1 MNIMNQL
8 VKCFYVTGICILLI
22 LVGCTSN
29 KPVNYQQLIVT
40 PSWTK
45 EQDFRKG
52 TENDGLRALVLDN
65 DHLPKTFAFH
75 PEIAESILSKHTG
88 IQSAY
93 VLLTEVN
100 CYLTVV
106 PNGNKPNTKASQEI
120 LNHRVD
126 KKTGDGFFEEPEM
139 INRVDWI
146 SQSGN
151 LPTRSLEAIGRDAAK
166 YMPANIK
173 RIYVSANPNFDNCL
187 RFYAKEE
194 QVRGDLS
201 MYLNEFNMIVERVF
215 PG

>member
-1 MNIMNQL
+1 MNIMKL
-8 VKCFYVTGICILLI
+8 LFKCLYVTGICILLI
-22 LVGCTSN
+22 LAGCTSN

-40 PSWTK
+40 PNWTK

-75 PEIAESILSKHTG
+75 PEIAESILSQHPG

-93 VLLTEVN
+93 VLLTEAN
-100 CYLTVV
+100 CYLAVV
-106 PNGNKPNTKASQEI
+106 PEGHKPNSRASQKI
-120 LNHRVD
+120 LKHRMEE
-126 KKTGDGFFEEPEM
+126 KSGDGFFVEPEM
-139 INRVDWI
+139 INQVDWI

-166 YMPANIK
+166 YMPAHIK
-173 RIYVSANPNFDNCL
+173 RIYVSANPNFFNYL
-187 RFYAKEE
+187 RFYANEE
-194 QVRGDLS
+194 QVRGDLN
-201 MYLNEFNMIVERVF
+201 MYLNQFNMIVGRVF

>member
-1 MNIMNQL
+1 MNIMKLL
-8 VKCFYVTGICILLI
+8 VKYLYVTGIYILMI

-29 KPVNYQQLIVT
+29 EPVNYQQLIVT
-40 PSWTK
+40 PNWTK

-52 TENDGLRALVLDN
+52 TENAGLRTLVLDN

-75 PEIAESILSKHTG
+75 PEIAESILAQHPG

-93 VLLTEVN
+93 VLLTEAN
-100 CYLTVV
+100 GYLTVIPDGHN
-106 PNGNKPNTKASQEI
+106 PNSKASQGI
-120 LNHRVD
+120 LNHRVN
-126 KKTGDGFFEEPEM
+126 KKTADNFLEEPEM
-139 INRVDWI
+139 INQVDWI

-166 YMPANIK
+166 YMPAHIK
-173 RIYVSANPNFDNCL
+173 RIYISANPNFFNYL
-187 RFYAKEE
+187 RFYANEE

-201 MYLNEFNMIVERVF
+201 MYLNQFNMIVGRVF

>member
-1 MNIMNQL
+1 MNIMKQL
-8 VKCFYVTGICILLI
+8 VKCLYVTEICILLI

-29 KPVNYQQLIVT
+29 KPIKYQQLIVT

-65 DHLPKTFAFH
+65 DHLPQTFAFH
-75 PEIAESILSKHTG
+75 PEIAESILSQHPG

-93 VLLTEVN
+93 VLLTEAN
-100 CYLTVV
+100 CYLTVFPDGHN
-106 PNGNKPNTKASQEI
+106 PNSKASQEI
-120 LNHRVD
+120 LNHRAD
-126 KKTGDGFFEEPEM
+126 KSTNDFFEEPEW
-139 INRVDWI
+139 INQVDWI

-166 YMPANIK
+166 YMPAHIK
-173 RIYVSANPNFDNCL
+173 RIYVSANPNFFNCL
-187 RFYAKEE
+187 RFYANEE
-194 QVRGDLS
+194 QLRGDLR
-201 MYLNEFNMIVERVF
+201 MYLNEFNMIVDRVF